1 MVIFIGKIA
10 MLNNLTGLR
19 FYTAL
24 WVFLYHFCVY
34 TGGMSNFFFKK
45 GYLGVDIFFVLSGF
59 ILTYAYHKSFF
70 LEKVNTK
77 KYYNFLVKRFAKIY
91 PLQILTFCIVGV
103 LLLVGKYVFHQKDL
117 VIRPDHIVSNLLM
130 IHAWNINDA
139 LSWNTHSWSLSDE
152 WFAYIF
158 LFVLA
163 VFIVKMNKIIGR
175 IALGLVVLFFILR
188 WLNIDNFDLNLY
200 TYNGL
205 ERIIPEFFL
214 GVFIGLLRFDFDISK
229 KFASLIFGISVLTLF
244 ILTITDFKVDA
255 LCMLLFAGMIY
266 SLSFPTYFDKLFNSK
281 RMVYLGNIS
290 FAFYMFQL
298 AAFYVFKPF
307 QNYIGKLNVSE
318 SVFSPVEFLIL
329 FLINLAMASLA
340 FKYFEEPV
348 RLYLLKKMIKK

>member
-1 MVIFIGKIA
+1 

-19 FYTAL
+19 FYTAF

-34 TGGMSNFFFKK
+34 TGGMDNFFVKK

-59 ILTYAYHKSFF
+59 ILTYAYHKSFI
-70 LEKVNTK
+70 LEKVTSR

-91 PLQILTFCIVGV
+91 PLQILTFVIVGI

-117 VIRPDHIVSNLLM
+117 IIRPDHIVSNLLM

-152 WFAYIF
+152 WFAYLF
-158 LFVLA
+158 LFISA
-163 VFIVKMNKIIGR
+163 TFIIKLNKFWGR
-175 IALGLVVLFFILR
+175 IILGAVVLFFIVR
-188 WLNIDNFDLNLY
+188 WFNIENFDLNEY
-200 TYNGL
+200 TYKGL

-214 GVFIGLLRFDFDISK
+214 GILIGLLRFDFTVSK
-229 KFASLIFGISVLTLF
+229 KAASLIFAASILILLT
-244 ILTITDFKVDA
+244 LTITDYKVDA

-281 RMVYLGNIS
+281 RIVYLGNIS

-298 AAFYVFKPF
+298 TAFYLFKPV
-307 QNYIGKLNVSE
+307 QNYIAQLNISE
-318 SVFSPVEFLIL
+318 YISGSIELLIL
-329 FLINLAMASLA
+329 ALLNLLMASLA

-348 RLYLLKKMIKK
+348 RLYILKKMIKNN

>member
-1 MVIFIGKIA
+1 

-34 TGGMSNFFFKK
+34 TGGMSNFFFRK

-70 LEKVNTK
+70 LDKVNTK

-117 VIRPDHIVSNLLM
+117 IIRPDHIVSNLLM

-152 WFAYIF
+152 WFAYVF
-158 LFVLA
+158 LFISA
-163 VFIVKMNKIIGR
+163 VFIIKMNKIIGR
-175 IALGLVVLFFILR
+175 IVLGFAVLFFIVR
-188 WLNIDNFDLNLY
+188 WFGIENFDLNQY
-200 TYNGL
+200 TYNGI

-214 GVFIGLLRFDFDISK
+214 GVLIGLLRFDFDISK
-229 KFASLIFGISVLTLF
+229 KSASLIFGVSVLTLF

-266 SLSFPTYFDKLFNSK
+266 SLSFPTYIDKLFNSK

-298 AAFYVFKPF
+298 TAFYVFKPF

-318 SVFSPVEFLIL
+318 YISNPIELLIL
-329 FLINLAMASLA
+329 FFINLAMASLA

-348 RLYLLKKMIKK
+348 RFYLLKKMIKK

>member
-1 MVIFIGKIA
+1 

-34 TGGMSNFFFKK
+34 TGGMSNFFFEK

-70 LEKVNTK
+70 LEKVNPK
-77 KYYNFLVKRFAKIY
+77 KYYHFLVKRFAKIY
-91 PLQILTFCIVGV
+91 PLQVLTFVIVGI
-103 LLLVGKYVFHQKDL
+103 LLLVGKYVFHQQDL
-117 VIRPDHIVSNLLM
+117 IIRPDHIVSNLLM

-152 WFAYIF
+152 WFAYVF
-158 LFVLA
+158 LFILA
-163 VFIVKMNKIIGR
+163 VFIIKMNKIIGR
-175 IALGLVVLFFILR
+175 IVLGLVVLFFIVR
-188 WLNIDNFDLNLY
+188 WFNIENFDLNQY
-200 TYNGL
+200 TYNGI

-214 GVFIGLLRFDFDISK
+214 GIFIGLLRFDFNISK
-229 KFASLIFGISVLTLF
+229 KIASSIFGLNVLMLF
-244 ILTITDFKVDA
+244 ILTITDYKVDA

-298 AAFYVFKPF
+298 TAFYLFKPF
-307 QNYIGKLNVSE
+307 QNYIARLNVSE
-318 SVFSPVEFLIL
+318 YISDPIELLLL

-348 RLYLLKKMIKK
+348 RFYLLKKMIKK

>member
-1 MVIFIGKIA
+1 

-24 WVFLYHFCVY
+24 WVFLYHCSVY
-34 TGGMSNFFFKK
+34 IGGINQFFLDK

-59 ILTYAYHKSFF
+59 ILTYAYYKSFF
-70 LEKVNTK
+70 LEEITSK
-77 KYYNFLVKRFAKIY
+77 KYYNFLLKRFAKIY
-91 PLQILTFCIVGV
+91 PLQILTFVIVGI
-103 LLLVGKYVFHQKDL
+103 LLFVGKYIFHQKDL

-152 WFAYIF
+152 WFAYVF
-158 LFVLA
+158 LFVISA
-163 VFIVKMNKIIGR
+163 FSFRINKIFGR
-175 IALGLVVLFFILR
+175 IFLLAVVLFFIVR
-188 WLNIDNFDLNLY
+188 WLNIENFDLNEY

-214 GVFIGLLRFDFDISK
+214 GVSIGLLRFDFQISK
-229 KFASLIFGISVLTLF
+229 KMASLIFVLSILALV
-244 ILTITDFKVDA
+244 ILTFTNYKMDA
-255 LCMLLFAGMIY
+255 LCMLIFAGIIY
-266 SLSFPTYFDKLFNSK
+266 SLSFPTYFDRLFNTK

-298 AAFYVFKPF
+298 TAFYVFKPF
-307 QNYIGKLNVSE
+307 QNYIGAMSLSKYISLPLE
-318 SVFSPVEFLIL
+318 LLIL
-329 FLINLAMASLA
+329 ISLNLLMASLA

-348 RLYLLKKMIKK
+348 RLYIVKKLKKE